1 MTHHYL
7 DTDTGR
13 DKMSEESEIGFQP
26 DTADEASQNN
36 TLFSRRRFIK
46 AAAVCTAGGL
56 TLTSGIMECLAGIAN
71 ESPIAPNALSL
82 LPKPA
87 MGHIAR
93 VAIDESACAS
103 CGMCI
108 LVCAAVHGH
117 EIGRSS
123 SGIWLD
129 RHPFQCVYETI
140 TCRQCAA
147 PECYFAC
154 HAEGG
159 AAIFIDE
166 RTGAR
171 AIDASKCIGC
181 GKCMDACVFSPPRI
195 TLNAKRTIAFKCD
208 LCPGRPEGPAC
219 VEFCPHQALKLEKEA
234 WS

>member
-1 MTHHYL
+1 MDDQSRNTHPPAKIL
-7 DTDTGR
+7 DPPLFVVGRRAFLKDSLITVTG
-13 DKMSEESEIGFQP
+13 G
-26 DTADEASQNN
+26 A
-36 TLFSRRRFIK
+36 LL
-46 AAAVCTAGGL
+46 AGGL
-56 TLTSGIMECLAGIAN
+56 VGIALPAYGGRLPF
-71 ESPIAPNALSL
+71 EDLL

-93 VAIDESACAS
+93 VAITESACAS

-195 TLNAKRTIAFKCD
+195 TLNAKRNIAFKCD